1 MIPSVK
7 KSMEKVAVPLYIYS
21 VDIVGGSSRIP
32 SVKTSMEKVAV
43 PLYIY
48 SVEIVGG
55 SSRIPSVKTL
65 RKGRRTIIHLQCGD
79 CGQQQQDSLR

>member
-1 MIPSVK
+1 
-7 KSMEKVAVPLYIYS
+7 MEKVGGSSRISSVKTLIEKEAVPLFIYS
-21 VDIVGGSSRIP
+21 VEIVGGSSMIVCESSMIP

-48 SVEIVGG
+48 SMEIVGG

-65 RKGRRTIIHLQCGD
+65 IG
-79 CGQQQQDSLR
+79 